1 MVQGFQHTHTPHS
14 PPPLSHTHTLAEKGE
29 GEGLDAETGEKGVG
43 VGVELSSKQRNT
55 EKRQALYLRLLT
67 EEGTYAQSL
76 GPREKTTLVYG
87 QAGRY

>member
-1 MVQGFQHTHTPHS
+1 MVQEFQHTH
-14 PPPLSHTHTLAEKGE
+14 HTLSLSLSLVEKGE
-29 GEGLDAETGEKGVG
+29 GGGLDAETGEEG

-67 EEGTYAQSL
+67 EEGTYAQSS

>member
-1 MVQGFQHTHTPHS
+1 MPGQGRR
-14 PPPLSHTHTLAEKGE
+14 E
-29 GEGLDAETGEKGVG
+29 GGK
-43 VGVELSSKQRNT
+43 LSSKQRNT
-55 EKRQALYLRLLT
+55 EKRQALYLRSLT

>member
-1 MVQGFQHTHTPHS
+1 MVQEFQHTH
-14 PPPLSHTHTLAEKGE
+14 HTLSLSLSLVEKGE
-29 GEGLDAETGEKGVG
+29 GGGLDAETGEEGVG

-87 QAGRY
+87 QARRY